1 MKSFN
6 EKFYACETCHKH
18 LDKNEIPC
26 QEVCNKMAEN
36 PIPDELKNFKKN
48 RKRLNFKE
56 NFI

>member
-1 MKSFN
+1 MK
-6 EKFYACETCHKH
+6 KFYTCETCHKH